1 MAPLRALGLKSRS
14 VLIWLLCCVVLSQAG
29 ILPPLKAGA
38 APKALLEDLKYRIDF
53 WILDDAARGRLTLKS
68 LGSGRYQAELSG
80 EAQGLLG
87 LLSGGRRDS
96 YQTEMIYDH
105 GRLRPVVYREES
117 RRRGKH
123 YLKEYRFDYSK
134 KRLELWQLK
143 ERQGSL
149 VLKWH
154 TDLKEAIYD
163 PLSAFYNGR
172 LGLLGPIKDGDTYQ
186 ITGIPYPAPETIE
199 VSLGQQTQEGRR
211 VMVALV
217 NAAFEDKKGLVFIL
231 FNGEGVPTL
240 AWTRVLGFGKI
251 SGKLLPDGKFL
262 KNGLADTLL
271 DQVTESGD

>member
-1 MAPLRALGLKSRS
+1 MSRGARWFLLFL
-14 VLIWLLCCVVLSQAG
+14 VLWQVWSPVAAAAASTAGVVV
-29 ILPPLKAGA
+29 
-38 APKALLEDLKYRIDF
+38 EDLKYRVDF
-53 WILDDAARGRLTLKS
+53 WLWEDAARGRLTLKS
-68 LGSGRYQAELSG
+68 VGEGRYQAELSG

-96 YQTEMIYDH
+96 YQTEMIYDR
-105 GRLRPVVYREES
+105 GKLLPVVYREES

-123 YLKEYRFDYSK
+123 HLKEYRFDYSK

-154 TDLKEAIYD
+154 TDLKDQVYD
-163 PLSAFYNGR
+163 PLSAFYNSR
-172 LGLLGPIKDGDTYQ
+172 LGLLGPLKDGETYQ
-186 ITGIPYPAPETIE
+186 IAGIPYPAPETIE
-199 VSLGQQTQEGRR
+199 VSMGKQTQEGRQ

-231 FNGEGVPTL
+231 FNGEGAPVQ

-251 SGKLLPDGKFL
+251 VGQLLPEGKSM
-262 KNGLADTLL
+262 KAGLPGILPKSRVPAG
-271 DQVTESGD
+271 GD

>member
-1 MAPLRALGLKSRS
+1 MWTPVAA
-14 VLIWLLCCVVLSQAG
+14 
-29 ILPPLKAGA
+29 A
-38 APKALLEDLKYRIDF
+38 APRTPEAVVEDLKYRVDF
-53 WILDDAARGRLTLKS
+53 WILEDAARGRLTLKS
-68 LGSGRYQAELSG
+68 LGAGRYQAELSA
-80 EAQGLLG
+80 ETQGLLG

-96 YQTEMIYDH
+96 YQTEMIYSH

-163 PLSAFYNGR
+163 PLSAFYNSR
-172 LGLLGPIKDGDTYQ
+172 LGLLGPIKDGETYQ
-186 ITGIPYPAPETIE
+186 IAGIPYPAPETIE
-199 VSLGQQTQEGRR
+199 VRLGPHTPQGRQ

-231 FNGEGVPTL
+231 FNVEGAPVQ

-251 SGKLLPDGKFL
+251 IGRLLPDSKPL
-262 KNGLADTLL
+262 NERLAGLGVGVEG
-271 DQVTESGD
+271 QESQTPLPSSPQPPPQIP